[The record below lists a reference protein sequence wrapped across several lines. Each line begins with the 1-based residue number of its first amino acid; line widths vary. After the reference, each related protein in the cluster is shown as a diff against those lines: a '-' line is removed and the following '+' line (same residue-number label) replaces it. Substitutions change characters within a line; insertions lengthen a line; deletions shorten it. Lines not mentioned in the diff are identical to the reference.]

1 MGIFMLQ
8 VLSNISN
15 IMIPLIVFYII
26 AYGLMNGCKVYEV
39 FVKGAKDGVKTV
51 VGILPTLVALMT
63 AVGILRASGF
73 LISCRRYLHLSV
85 ICLVFLQNYFPL
97 YL

>member
-63 AVGILRASGF
+63 AVGI
-73 LISCRRYLHLSV
+73 ISPCIYEDVFFFRSNRTCAGYL
-85 ICLVFLQNYFPL
+85 
-97 YL
+97 

>member
-51 VGILPTLVALMT
+51 VGILPTLV
-63 AVGILRASGF
+63 
-73 LISCRRYLHLSV
+73 ISCRRYLHLSV
-85 ICLVFLQNYFPL
+85 ICLGFPRNYFPL

>member
-26 AYGLMNGCKVYEV
+26 AYGLMNGC
-39 FVKGAKDGVKTV
+39 
-51 VGILPTLVALMT
+51 
-63 AVGILRASGF
+63 
-73 LISCRRYLHLSV
+73 
-85 ICLVFLQNYFPL
+85 
-97 YL
+97 

>member
-63 AVGILRASGF
+63 AVIRAT
-73 LISCRRYLHLSV
+73 SV
-85 ICLVFLQNYFPL
+85 GRIPTTVFTPSFAPFTKTS
-97 YL
+97 